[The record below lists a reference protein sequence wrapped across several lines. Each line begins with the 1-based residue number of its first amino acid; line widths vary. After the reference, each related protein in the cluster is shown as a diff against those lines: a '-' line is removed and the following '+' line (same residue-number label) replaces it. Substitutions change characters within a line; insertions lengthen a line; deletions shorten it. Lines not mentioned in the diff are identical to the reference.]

1 MLRLPKA
8 TWELWWIK
16 TGVERRSI
24 LSIDSADISIKG
36 GIFVNSQEMKRA
48 DIFIKDGLVDSIES
62 DESNRSAA
70 RVIDATG
77 KFVLPGIIDA
87 HLHPVY
93 ADRID
98 TLSRAAAHG
107 GITTLIPFIGA
118 IKAWGKTGGLLDAVK
133 DFIAEGE
140 ENSIVDFGI
149 HCSLCHDD
157 LETITTMLPEIVK
170 LGAISFKGFMAFS
183 KRGMMLTDDEHMKV
197 MEIIAQNGGLYAVHA
212 ENGTVLDF
220 LQERLISQGHHGPE
234 FYGPSQPNIAE
245 ADAVFRILSLAQVI
259 QCPIYLVHL
268 SAYESLEVVRLFKKW
283 GEPRLFTETC
293 THYLTLTDEEMKKR
307 GSLAKVGPPLRKERD
322 VEEMWQAVA
331 EGLIDVIG
339 SDTAGHLIEAKEPV
353 NEQVFK
359 APSGIPGQE
368 EMFVV
373 TYDEGINKGRI
384 TLPRLVQLVCENPAR
399 IFGIYPQKGVLQKG
413 SDADVVIFDPG
424 AAHTISAEDLHL
436 KVDYSMYEGRKCV
449 GAPTLVMQRGNILME
464 NGELKASA
472 GQGKYLP
479 GKILN

>member
-1 MLRLPKA
+1 L
-8 TWELWWIK
+8 
-16 TGVERRSI
+16 
-24 LSIDSADISIKG
+24 SADTADIAIKG

-48 DIFIKDGLVDSIES
+48 DIFIKNGLVDSIES
-62 DESNRSAA
+62 GESIRSAA
-70 RVIDATG
+70 KVIDATG

-98 TLSRAAAHG
+98 TLSQAAAHG

-140 ENSIVDFGI
+140 KNSIVDFGI

-157 LETITTMLPEIVK
+157 LETITTMLPKIVE

-183 KRGMMLTDDEHMKV
+183 KRGMMLNDDEHMKV
-197 MEIIAQNGGLYAVHA
+197 MEIIAQNGALYAVHA
-212 ENGTVLDF
+212 ENGMVLDY
-220 LQERLISQGHHGPE
+220 LQERFISQGHHGPE
-234 FYGPSQPNIAE
+234 FYGPSQPNITE

-293 THYLTLTDEEMKKR
+293 THYLTLTDDEMKRR
-307 GSLAKVGPPLRKERD
+307 GSLAKVGPPLRKQRD

-339 SDTAGHLIEAKEPV
+339 SDTAGHLIEAKEPL

-368 EMFVV
+368 EMFTV

-384 TLPRLVQLVCENPAR
+384 TLPRLVQLLCENPAR
-399 IFGIYPQKGVLQKG
+399 IFGLYPQKGVLQKG
-413 SDADVVIFDPG
+413 SDADVVILDPG
-424 AAHTISAEDLHL
+424 AAHIIRAEDLHL
-436 KVDYSMYEGRKCV
+436 KVDYSMYEGRKCL

-464 NGELKASA
+464 DGELKASA